1 MATKTTEFD
10 AAKHLISPGAQAEL
24 LSDAL
29 ESGDAGYIANA
40 IAVVARVHNLNK
52 GAESSTTVEV
62 GLSGSFVDS
71 ALACAQVQDRT
82 ISEQIEY
89 WSKIGKIAE
98 ENPDLTF
105 SLIKEIL
112 AADSDPIVG
121 EYICR

>member
-1 MATKTTEFD
+1 MATTTTEFD
-10 AAKHLISPGAQAEL
+10 AAKHLSSADSQAEL

-29 ESGDAGYIANA
+29 ESCDAGYIANA
-40 IAVVARVHNLNK
+40 VAVVARVHNLNK

>member
-1 MATKTTEFD
+1 V
-10 AAKHLISPGAQAEL
+10 
-24 LSDAL
+24 SDAL
-29 ESGDAGYIANA
+29 AIGDARYIANA

-71 ALACAQVQDRT
+71 ALACAQVQERT

>member
-10 AAKHLISPGAQAEL
+10 AAKHLSSAESQAEL
-24 LSDAL
+24 VSDAL
-29 ESGDAGYIANA
+29 ESGDAGYIVNA
-40 IAVVARVHNLNK
+40 IAVVARAHKLNK

-112 AADSDPIVG
+112 ATDSDPIVA
-121 EYICR
+121 E

>member
-1 MATKTTEFD
+1 MATTTTEFD
-10 AAKHLISPGAQAEL
+10 AAKHLSSADSQAEL
-24 LSDAL
+24 VSDAL
-29 ESGDAGYIANA
+29 ESCDAGYIANA
-40 IAVVARVHNLNK
+40 IAVVARAHNLNK

-62 GLSGSFVDS
+62 GLSGSFGDS

>member
-10 AAKHLISPGAQAEL
+10 ATKHLISPGSQAEL

-29 ESGDAGYIANA
+29 ESGETGYIANA

>member
-1 MATKTTEFD
+1 MATTTTEFD
-10 AAKHLISPGAQAEL
+10 AAKHLSSAESQAEL
-24 LSDAL
+24 VSDAL
-29 ESGDAGYIANA
+29 AIGDARYIANA
-40 IAVVARVHNLNK
+40 IAVVARAHNLKK
-52 GAESSTTVEV
+52 GSESSTTVEV

-71 ALACAQVQDRT
+71 ALACAEVQDRT

>member
-10 AAKHLISPGAQAEL
+10 AAKHLISPGSQAEL
-24 LSDAL
+24 VSDAL
-29 ESGDAGYIANA
+29 ESCDAGYIANA

-52 GAESSTTVEV
+52 GAGSSTTVEV

>member
-10 AAKHLISPGAQAEL
+10 AAKHLISPGSQAEFV
-24 LSDAL
+24 SDAL
-29 ESGDAGYIANA
+29 ESCDAGYIANA

-52 GAESSTTVEV
+52 GAEISTTVEV

-82 ISEQIEY
+82 ISEQIEH

>member
-10 AAKHLISPGAQAEL
+10 AAKHLICLGSQAEL

-29 ESGDAGYIANA
+29 ESGDTGYIANA

-71 ALACAQVQDRT
+71 ALACAQVQERT

>member
-1 MATKTTEFD
+1 MATTTTEFD
-10 AAKHLISPGAQAEL
+10 AAKHLSSADSQAEL
-24 LSDAL
+24 VSDAL
-29 ESGDAGYIANA
+29 ESCDAGYIANA

-52 GAESSTTVEV
+52 GAGSSTTVEV

>member
-1 MATKTTEFD
+1 MATTTTEFD
-10 AAKHLISPGAQAEL
+10 AAKHLSSAESQAEL
-24 LSDAL
+24 VSDAL
-29 ESGDAGYIANA
+29 AIGDARYIANA
-40 IAVVARVHNLNK
+40 IAVVARALNLKK

-105 SLIKEIL
+105 SLIKKIL

>member
-1 MATKTTEFD
+1 MATTTTEFD
-10 AAKHLISPGAQAEL
+10 AAKHLSSAESQAEL
-24 LSDAL
+24 VSDAL
-29 ESGDAGYIANA
+29 AIGDARYIANA
-40 IAVVARVHNLNK
+40 IAVVARAHNLKK

>member
-10 AAKHLISPGAQAEL
+10 ATKHLISPGSQAEL

-82 ISEQIEY
+82 ITEQIEY